1 MQRSGP
7 TLIFYR
13 GRQPTSAKRAE
24 RSGEELFR
32 VQLPTPI
39 QLSALALST
48 PVTTTKGL
56 VALLHH
62 GDKNL
67 RNSRRKSLDMNYNSG
82 LIDTQKEREM
92 NKETGPIG
100 GIGEPVRQRNKDATN
115 TCGTAQRVE
124 SAQEQEIRDKIKA
137 ADREFTLKQ
146 VGAAIAV
153 LRPNIVATLDALQGQ
168 ISGAMVAQGFWQ
180 CNNTGEKI
188 ALMHSELS
196 EALEGDRKKKRDE
209 HLPGFDS
216 VTVEL
221 ADTVIRILDFA
232 GYHGLDL
239 GEAIVQKMQ
248 YNLGRSFMHGK
259 KY

>member
-1 MQRSGP
+1 MLLNGTRSVC
-7 TLIFYR
+7 LIETSL
-13 GRQPTSAKRAE
+13 TSAQLARKFGGEWSLHEIVDGIHVYASVLATE
-24 RSGEELFR
+24 RE
-32 VQLPTPI
+32 
-39 QLSALALST
+39 
-48 PVTTTKGL
+48 VTAA
-56 VALLHH
+56 VHSLLH
-62 GDKNL
+62 GELNL
-67 RNSRRKSLDMNYNSG
+67 RNSRRKFFDMNFNSG
-82 LIDTQKEREM
+82 LTDTQKEREM
-92 NKETGPIG
+92 NKEYNQGLALGDVMTARSTG
-100 GIGEPVRQRNKDATN
+100 N
-115 TCGTAQRVE
+115 AQRVE
-124 SAQEQEIRDKIKA
+124 SAQEQEIREKIKA

-153 LRPNIVATLDALQGQ
+153 LRPNIVATLGALQGQ

-232 GYHGLDL
+232 GYHGLCL

-248 YNLGRSFMHGK
+248 YNLGRAFMHGK
-259 KY
+259 RY